1 MPVRNAVLSLP
12 NEVRERLDILLVE
25 NGFSNYVALAEW
37 LQQQGFE
44 ISKSTLH
51 RYGSAFE
58 EKLGALR
65 IATQQAQAI
74 AEAVGDDENALGDAL
89 VRLTQQKAFEVLM
102 QLQVED
108 VSDVD
113 LPKLARAISDL
124 NRSAVQQKKWQIE
137 TRDKV
142 EAKLRELEQSNHPLS
157 QSIDPHTLKR
167 VREEI
172 YGLF

>member
-1 MPVRNAVLSLP
+1 MPQRSAVMSLP
-12 NEVRERLDILLVE
+12 QSVREELDQRLVRT
-25 NGFSNYVALAEW
+25 GFSGYVALAEW
-37 LQQQGFE
+37 LGEQGFE

-51 RYGSAFE
+51 RYGSEFE

-65 IATQQAQAI
+65 VATQQAQAI

-102 QLQVED
+102 RLNVED
-108 VSDVD
+108 VQDID
-113 LPKLARAISDL
+113 LPKLSRAISDL

-142 EAKLRELEQSNHPLS
+142 EAKLKDLEKENSGISRQL
-157 QSIDPHTLKR
+157 DPDTLRK